1 LASNHARIDSKSFA
15 LDQTGGHAGSDDAFE
30 YPAKDIEKS
39 CFSPQLSLILLTP
52 PTLAEW
58 LFCATGLLQASI
70 ANF

>member
-30 YPAKDIEKS
+30 YPAKV
-39 CFSPQLSLILLTP
+39 PQLSLILFTP